1 MIFKLRNYLIQEINE
16 LPFEFIMKSDI
27 NIPEVLKLFDLKIDK
42 SNYTNILERIEMLID
57 LLFVLNIS
65 QILAIPNLK
74 KYLLEEL
81 VELYKYSLYNNIKI
95 TYY

>member
-1 MIFKLRNYLIQEINE
+1 MNYHSNLSWKMILIYL
-16 LPFEFIMKSDI
+16 
-27 NIPEVLKLFDLKIDK
+27 LKLFNLKINNL
-42 SNYTNILERIEMLID
+42 NYTNILERIEMLID

-95 TYY
+95 TYYWKRLQK